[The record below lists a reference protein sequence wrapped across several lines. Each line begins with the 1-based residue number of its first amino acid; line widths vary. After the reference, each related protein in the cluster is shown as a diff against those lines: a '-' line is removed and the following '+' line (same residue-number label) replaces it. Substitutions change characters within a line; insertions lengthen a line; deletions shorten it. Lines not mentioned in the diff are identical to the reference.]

1 MSSAFG
7 GMSSG
12 GMSGGSFS
20 GGGFSG
26 GPGSTLRAFGSQR
39 KGGSAGALLRMA
51 PYLRPHLL
59 RMAAAFGCMIGSTGL
74 ALLAPYLIK
83 IAIDGPIAS
92 GDVVGLLLLTAAMAA
107 AFAGIYALAALQR
120 YLLSWVGQRVLAN
133 LRADLFRHLQR
144 LSVSYHDRHIVGV
157 TISHVIGDVAVI
169 NEALSQGLVAIAGDA
184 LLLAGIVVAMLS
196 FDLQLALV
204 TFAVA
209 PLMLLATWVFSLR
222 ARRAFRITRERVAG
236 LVGNL
241 AEAISGMGVIQAFAQ
256 QRIARRRFREVNE
269 VNRDGHVAAASL
281 TFTFMPSV
289 ELLAMVA
296 TAAILLFGSIAVAR
310 GALTLGVVVAFLA
323 YASRFFQPIQE
334 LSQLY
339 ATMQS
344 AMAGADNVMRLL
356 DTVPAVQDGR
366 DARAA
371 PDPWRPW
378 LNGRVELRGVS
389 FSYRPGV
396 PVLTGVDLRVEAGQT
411 AALVGPTGAG
421 KTTIASLIARFY
433 DVSEGAVLVDGHDVR
448 GLAQDDLRRHLAL
461 VPQEPF
467 LFAGTIRDNI
477 AFGLPEAD
485 AAAVEEA
492 GAAVGLAPFVA
503 GLPDGYDTAVTEGGR
518 NLSVGQRQLVSVA
531 RAILTDPRILIM
543 DEATSSIDSITES
556 IIQRALRRLLAGRTA
571 FVIAHRLATIR
582 DADVIFV
589 VADGVIAERGTHAE
603 LMAHGERYAELVRRQ
618 TMAAA
623 GSGR

>member
-1 MSSAFG
+1 MSSVFG
-7 GMSSG
+7 GG
-12 GMSGGSFS
+12 L
-20 GGGFSG
+20 GGGPNSM
-26 GPGSTLRAFGSQR
+26 LRAFGAQR
-39 KGGSAGALLRMA
+39 KGGSAGALLRLV
-51 PYLRPHLL
+51 PYLRPHTL
-59 RMAAAFGCMIGSTGL
+59 RMLAAFGCMFGTTGL
-74 ALLAPYLIK
+74 SLLAPYLIK
-83 IAIDGPIAS
+83 IAIDGPIAD
-92 GDVVGLLLLTAAMAA
+92 GNVVGLLGLTAALAA
-107 AFAGIYALAALQR
+107 AFAGVYGLSALQR

-133 LRADLFRHLQR
+133 LRADLYRHLQR

-169 NEALSQGLVAIAGDA
+169 NEALSQGLVAIAGDT

-241 AEAISGMGVIQAFAQ
+241 AEAIAGMGVIQAFAQ
-256 QRIARRRFREVNE
+256 QRVAQRRFQEVNE
-269 VNRDGHVAAASL
+269 ANRDGHIAAASL
-281 TFTFMPSV
+281 SFTFMPSV

-296 TAAILLFGSIAVAR
+296 TAAILLFGSIAVA
-310 GALTLGVVVAFLA
+310 GGSLTLGVVAFLA

-344 AMAGADNVMRLL
+344 AMAGADNVIRLL
-356 DTVPAVQDGR
+356 DTVPAVR
-366 DARAA
+366 DQRGARAA
-371 PDPWRPW
+371 PEPWQPW
-378 LNGRVELRGVS
+378 LTGQVELRDVS
-389 FSYRPGV
+389 FAYRPGV
-396 PVLTGVDLRVEAGQT
+396 PVLKRVDLRVEAGQT

-433 DVSEGAVLVDGHDVR
+433 DATEGAVLVDGHDVR
-448 GLAQDDLRRHLAL
+448 SLAQDNLRRHLAL

-477 AFGLPEAD
+477 AFGRPEAD
-485 AAAVEEA
+485 RAAVAAA
-492 GAAVGLAPFVA
+492 GAAVGLEPFVA
-503 GLPDGYDTAVTEGGR
+503 SLPDRYDTPVTEFGR
-518 NLSVGQRQLVSVA
+518 NLSVGQRQLISVA

-543 DEATSSIDSITES
+543 DEATSSIDSVTES
-556 IIQRALRRLLAGRTA
+556 IIQRALQRLLAGRTA
-571 FVIAHRLATIR
+571 FIIAHRLATIR
-582 DADVIFV
+582 SADVIFV
-589 VADGVIAERGTHAE
+589 VDDGRIVELGTHAE
-603 LMAHGERYAELVRRQ
+603 LMAHGARYAELVRRQ
-618 TMAAA
+618 MMTTV
-623 GSGR
+623 GSGT

>member
-7 GMSSG
+7 SG
-12 GMSGGSFS
+12 V
-20 GGGFSG
+20 SG
-26 GPGSTLRAFGSQR
+26 GPNSMLRAFGAQR
-39 KGGSAGALLRMA
+39 KGGSAGALLRLV

-59 RMAAAFGCMIGSTGL
+59 RMLAAFGCMIGTTGL
-74 ALLAPYLIK
+74 SLLAPYLIK
-83 IAIDGPIAS
+83 IAIDGPIAA
-92 GDVVGLLLLTAAMAA
+92 GNVAGLLAITVALAA
-107 AFAGIYALAALQR
+107 AFAGVYGLSALQR

-133 LRADLFRHLQR
+133 LRADLYRHLQR

-169 NEALSQGLVAIAGDA
+169 NEALSQGLVAIAGDT
-184 LLLAGIVVAMLS
+184 LLLAGIVVAMLT

-256 QRIARRRFREVNE
+256 QRVAQRRFREVNE
-269 VNRDGHVAAASL
+269 ANRDGHVAAASL
-281 TFTFMPSV
+281 SFTFMPSV

-310 GALTLGVVVAFLA
+310 GSLTLGVVVAFLA

-344 AMAGADNVMRLL
+344 AMAGADNVIRLL
-356 DTVPAVQDGR
+356 DTAPAVR
-366 DARAA
+366 DRRGALAA
-371 PDPWRPW
+371 PEPWRPW
-378 LNGRVELRGVS
+378 LTGQVELRDVS

-396 PVLTGVDLRVEAGQT
+396 PVLRGVSLRVEAGQT

-421 KTTIASLIARFY
+421 KTTVASLITRFY
-433 DVSEGAVLVDGHDVR
+433 DATDGAVLVDDHDVR
-448 GLAQDDLRRHLAL
+448 SLAQDNLRRHLAL

-477 AFGLPEAD
+477 AFGRPAAD
-485 AAAVEEA
+485 HAAVAAA

-503 GLPDGYDTAVTEGGR
+503 GLPDGYDTPVTEGGR
-518 NLSVGQRQLVSVA
+518 NLSVGQRQLISVA

-543 DEATSSIDSITES
+543 DEATSSIDSVTES
-556 IIQRALRRLLAGRTA
+556 IIQRALQRLLAGRTA
-571 FVIAHRLATIR
+571 FIIAHRLATIR
-582 DADVIFV
+582 SADVIFV
-589 VADGVIAERGTHAE
+589 VDDGRIVERGAHAE
-603 LMAHGERYAELVRRQ
+603 LMEHGALYAELVRRQ
-618 TMAAA
+618 MTVTV
-623 GSGR
+623 GSAT

>member
-7 GMSSG
+7 GMSGG

-26 GPGSTLRAFGSQR
+26 GPGSTLRAFGAQR
-39 KGGSAGALLRMA
+39 KGGSAGALLRLV

-83 IAIDGPIAS
+83 IAIDGPIAA
-92 GDVVGLLLLTAAMAA
+92 GDVAGLLLLTAALGA
-107 AFAGIYALAALQR
+107 AFAGIYVLSALQR

-256 QRIARRRFREVNE
+256 QGIARRRFREVNE
-269 VNRDGHVAAASL
+269 TNRDGHVAAASL
-281 TFTFMPSV
+281 TFTSC
-289 ELLAMVA
+289 
-296 TAAILLFGSIAVAR
+296 
-310 GALTLGVVVAFLA
+310 
-323 YASRFFQPIQE
+323 
-334 LSQLY
+334 
-339 ATMQS
+339 
-344 AMAGADNVMRLL
+344 
-356 DTVPAVQDGR
+356 PAWNCW
-366 DARAA
+366 
-371 PDPWRPW
+371 P
-378 LNGRVELRGVS
+378 
-389 FSYRPGV
+389 
-396 PVLTGVDLRVEAGQT
+396 
-411 AALVGPTGAG
+411 
-421 KTTIASLIARFY
+421 
-433 DVSEGAVLVDGHDVR
+433 
-448 GLAQDDLRRHLAL
+448 
-461 VPQEPF
+461 
-467 LFAGTIRDNI
+467 
-477 AFGLPEAD
+477 
-485 AAAVEEA
+485 
-492 GAAVGLAPFVA
+492 
-503 GLPDGYDTAVTEGGR
+503 
-518 NLSVGQRQLVSVA
+518 
-531 RAILTDPRILIM
+531 
-543 DEATSSIDSITES
+543 
-556 IIQRALRRLLAGRTA
+556 
-571 FVIAHRLATIR
+571 
-582 DADVIFV
+582 
-589 VADGVIAERGTHAE
+589 
-603 LMAHGERYAELVRRQ
+603 
-618 TMAAA
+618 
-623 GSGR
+623 